1 MKKKKGL
8 VLGLM
13 ANLLWLS
20 GCSSIWNMPVGQQ
33 ETAGGSAAVLE
44 EAAPYEMTD
53 NDKKADAEAPL
64 RIELDSFEPDGS
76 VGCIREGSSL
86 VITAPGD
93 YLLSGSL
100 KGESL
105 VIRVYED
112 ETVHLILDNV
122 EIQSQGE
129 PALYVEKADKVILTA
144 AEGTS
149 NTLADSP
156 HRTEDSEACIF
167 SDADLTINGSGT
179 LTVLGY
185 HRDGIRTRDC
195 LKILDA
201 AVSVRAKNDGL
212 RGNDG
217 VILQNSTVEIESEK
231 TGITAKSDKDMV
243 VIDGGV
249 CKIIAGEYAVTA
261 KRSVT
266 ITGCQTDFYSV
277 MENVHCD
284 GVCNIEGEIK

>member
-1 MKKKKGL
+1 MKKRKSL
-8 VLGLM
+8 VIWLM

-20 GCSSIWNMPVGQQ
+20 GCSSVWNTPVGQQ
-33 ETAGGSAAVLE
+33 VTEDEKTVVLE
-44 EAAPYEMTD
+44 ETAQYEMTD
-53 NDKKADAEAPL
+53 SDRKTDADTPK
-64 RIELDSFEPDGS
+64 RIDLDSFEPDGS
-76 VGCIREGSSL
+76 MGCVREGSSL

-129 PALYVEKADKVILTA
+129 PALYVEKAGKVILTA
-144 AEGTS
+144 AEGTV
-149 NTLADSP
+149 NTFADSP
-156 HRTEDSEACIF
+156 HRTEESEACIF
-167 SDADLTINGSGT
+167 SDADLTINGSGS

-185 HRDGIRTRDC
+185 HRDGVRTRDC
-195 LKILDA
+195 LKILDTNL
-201 AVSVRAKNDGL
+201 SVKAKNDGL

-231 TGITAKSDKDMV
+231 TGIAAKSDKDMV
-243 VIDGGV
+243 VIEGGA
-249 CKIIAGEYAVTA
+249 CKIIAGEYGITA

-266 ITGCQTDFYSV
+266 IRNCLTDFYAV
-277 MENVHCD
+277 METIHCD
-284 GVCNIEGEIK
+284 GVCNIEGEIQ